1 MKEECRLCG
10 RTLPYSFLRR
20 CHRCGRLYCRS
31 CLTEDLTEDRGL
43 ICLNCARRKVS
54 PRGPGTKYGPLSN
67 YLARRAPYTDHVTLT
82 TAKIE
87 GVVGDN
93 LPLTATRN
101 PKWWANTRSS
111 TQGQA
116 WLDVGWTVQAVD
128 LKERTVI
135 FRRPQGLLKT
145 ERKRKRKESTPKSKL
160 PPYKPPA
167 PRKPSKTRVAKAVA
181 RLKNL
186 ERKKS
191 SIRRYPSKLK
201 PPPAHEKRLYKPE
214 AKPRKE

>member
-1 MKEECRLCG
+1 MKEECGLCG
-10 RTLPYSFLRR
+10 RILPYSFIRR
-20 CHRCGRLYCRS
+20 CYRCGRLYCRS
-31 CLTEDLTEDRGL
+31 CLTMDFTGDRGL
-43 ICLNCARRKVS
+43 ICLNCARRAVA

-67 YLARRAPYTDHVTLT
+67 YLARRAPYTDHVTIT
-82 TAKIE
+82 MAKIE
-87 GVVGDN
+87 GIVGDN

-101 PKWWANTRSS
+101 PKWWANTRSNA
-111 TQGQA
+111 QGQA

-145 ERKRKRKESTPKSKL
+145 ERKRKRKGSTPTLKI

-167 PRKPSKTRVAKAVA
+167 PRIPSKTRVAKAVA
-181 RLKNL
+181 RLKNV

-201 PPPAHEKRLYKPE
+201 PPPPHEKRLYKPE